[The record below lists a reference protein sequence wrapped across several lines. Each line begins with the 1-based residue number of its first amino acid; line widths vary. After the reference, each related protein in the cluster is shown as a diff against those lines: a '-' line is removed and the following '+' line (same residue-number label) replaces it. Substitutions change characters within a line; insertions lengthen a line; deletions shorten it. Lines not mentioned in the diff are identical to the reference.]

1 MLKGVFEMDWWFLLI
16 KGFVLNVHV
25 EGYKALL
32 WSSLVL
38 LLSSS
43 TSVSLA
49 IGGPFLPPLPAKT
62 TSGYSDGFRFAICGW
77 LYFRGWESKVSSTHF
92 LLPASLENKDQL
104 FSVLDFQRS
113 LLYMVRVAKVWP
125 CSGALLKVCYD
136 AVPTALSKTS
146 SGDQGVGLPCAV
158 QNKRSI

>member
-1 MLKGVFEMDWWFLLI
+1 M
-16 KGFVLNVHV
+16 
-25 EGYKALL
+25 
-32 WSSLVL
+32 
-38 LLSSS
+38 
-43 TSVSLA
+43 
-49 IGGPFLPPLPAKT
+49 
-62 TSGYSDGFRFAICGW
+62 
-77 LYFRGWESKVSSTHF
+77 SSTHF